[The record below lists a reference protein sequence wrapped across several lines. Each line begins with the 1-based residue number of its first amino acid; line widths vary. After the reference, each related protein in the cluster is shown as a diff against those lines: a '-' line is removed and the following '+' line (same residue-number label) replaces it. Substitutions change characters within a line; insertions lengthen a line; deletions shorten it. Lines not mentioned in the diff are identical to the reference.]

1 MTSRSLACAL
11 ALCLAL
17 SVPAARAD
25 TNHSDLW
32 WNPAESGWGAG
43 IQRQGDVIFLTL
55 FVYAPDGSSTW
66 FVVPDMR
73 ATAPQGAWQGKLYRT
88 SGAGFAAPFEAAALA
103 AEAGSA
109 TIEFT
114 DAQSATLRYTVDGQ
128 VVTKSITRMT
138 WREPS
143 AEGRYHGGFSTAIDS
158 CVDPT
163 RVGTYDLL
171 GAVTVSQAGSQVSL
185 ALSSGATGLPST
197 CTFTGTT
204 RQAGRLARWSGNFS
218 CSIVIGLD
226 GRGED
231 VARTSRRGTFTLDR
245 VAVTAE
251 GFRGVLAA
259 SDQDCAMSGYMG
271 GTRLP

>member
-1 MTSRSLACAL
+1 MHLRSLSGAVAL
-11 ALCLAL
+11 VLAL
-17 SVPAARAD
+17 SSPGSRAEID
-25 TNHSDLW
+25 HSDLW
-32 WNPAESGWGAG
+32 WNAAESGWGAG

-55 FVYAPDGSSTW
+55 FVYGADGSSTW

-73 ATAPQGAWQGKLYRT
+73 AAAQTWHGKLYRT
-88 SGAGFAAPFEAAALA
+88 SGPGYSSRFEANAQTT
-103 AEAGSA
+103 EAGSA
-109 TIEFT
+109 TIDFT
-114 DAQSATLRYTVDGQ
+114 SATSATLRYTVDGQ
-128 VVTKSITRMT
+128 TVTKAITRMT

-143 AEGRYHGGFSTAIDS
+143 PEGRYHGGFSTLIES

-171 GAVTVSQAGSQVSL
+171 GAVTVTQAGNQVAL
-185 ALSSGATGLPST
+185 ALSSGATGLLST
-197 CTFTGTT
+197 CTFTGTAT
-204 RQAGRLARWSGNFS
+204 QSGRLARWSGSFA

-245 VAVTAE
+245 VAITE
-251 GFRGVLAA
+251 GGVRGVLTA